1 MKLTL
6 RDGSLQSA
14 PARRRL
20 SFRSSTKTDGA
31 GNRIV
36 MPVVGAGNDPTLHG
50 ATLRVYNAAGGVD
63 DVSAT
68 LVTGLAGRWTVNG
81 SGTTFKWK
89 SVDPNAPVQRVTVKA
104 DRLSISAGRS
114 SWGYTLDEGTQG
126 SVAVNLQLG
135 NGVRWCAQGGQPG
148 FLPRRDVPDQFI
160 AAPGTPPPAVCP

>member
-36 MPVVGAGNDPTLHG
+36 GPVVGASNDPTLHG

-63 DVSAT
+63 DVSVR
-68 LVTGLAGRWTVNG
+68 LQTGPTGTWTMNS
-81 SGTTFKWK
+81 SGTEFKWK
-89 SVDPNAPVQRVTVKA
+89 GLDRNGPVRRITVKA
-104 DRLSISAGRS
+104 DRLSIGAGKRN
-114 SWGYTLDEGTQG
+114 WGYTLDEATQG
-126 SVAVNLQLG
+126 SVAVRLQMG
-135 NGVRWCAQGGQPG
+135 SGVTWCAQGGQPG
-148 FLPRRDVPDQFI
+148 FLPRRDVPDRFI
-160 AAPGTPPPAVCP
+160 ATSRTLPPVVCP